1 MKRLFLLILMLP
13 PPAAAQR
20 KVTLISDDAL
30 EAIRDEVS
38 GAAAKATVRE
48 LAQMHR
54 VQASEGYR
62 RAAELMK
69 ERATTYGLDRVE
81 IEKLP
86 ADGETLY
93 RHFRAYYGWRAG
105 GGRPRGGSPRNKRGG

>member
-1 MKRLFLLILMLP
+1 MKRLFLLLLVLP
-13 PPAAAQR
+13 LPAAQR

-69 ERATTYGLDRVE
+69 ERATAFGLSGVE

-93 RHFRAYYGWRAG
+93 RHFRPYYGWRGGG
-105 GGRPRGGSPRNKRGG
+105 GGRP

>member
-1 MKRLFLLILMLP
+1 
-13 PPAAAQR
+13 
-20 KVTLISDDAL
+20 
-30 EAIRDEVS
+30 
-38 GAAAKATVRE
+38 
-48 LAQMHR
+48 MHR

-69 ERATTYGLDRVE
+69 ERATTYGLRNVE

-93 RHFRAYYGWRAG
+93 RHFRAYYGWRAEA
-105 GGRPRGGSPRNKRGG
+105 GRLWEVSPGSERLGDYGEMKVALADYSQDAE